1 MIMFFGSGNEIVLG
15 DMRAEH
21 GAIPA
26 QASLPAG
33 DGIVSLQISLVRM
46 ARE

>member
-1 MIMFFGSGNEIVLG
+1 MIVGTENEIVLG

-33 DGIVSLQISLVRM
+33 DGIVSFQISLVRI